1 MLVTGAG
8 IAALVAGLVG
18 GVHPLLPQAG
28 AVVVATA
35 YVWAMAVRTGGR
47 PVVFGLLT
55 LALGVA
61 VVWSDRD
68 LLRDGA
74 AVMTC
79 AVSAILAVIAT
90 VPAVT
95 RWRAVLEV
103 VVASVVAVGGA
114 LALHGLQP
122 TIDVSRFEYVTLA
135 MALVGGLAVV
145 YRLGA
150 GLHGLGRR
158 GLFIVFF
165 GGVVLALTLAYGELL
180 RRYGTPALVQ
190 GVEQWIAW
198 LRDHVGASPRPIVAV
213 LGVPALVWGVH
224 MRARRRQGWWVCVFG
239 VTATAPIAQGLLD
252 PEVRWQESA
261 LALGYG
267 VLVGLVVGL
276 GLIRADL
283 ALTGQQRQRGRRG
296 RRAEEAAAVRPEPA
310 RIDAL
315 L

>member
-1 MLVTGAG
+1 MLLTSAG
-8 IAALVAGLVG
+8 IAALVAGQVG
-18 GVHPLLPQAG
+18 WGPPLLPQAG

-35 YVWAMAVRTGGR
+35 YVWAIAARTGGR

-68 LLRDGA
+68 VLRNGA

-79 AVSAILAVIAT
+79 AVSAILAVVAT
-90 VPAVT
+90 VPAVR
-95 RWRAVLEV
+95 RWTAVREV
-103 VVASVVAVGGA
+103 VVATLVAAGGA
-114 LALHGLQP
+114 LATDGLQP
-122 TIDVSRFEYVTLA
+122 TIDVPRFQYVTLA
-135 MALVGGLAVV
+135 IALAGALFVV

-158 GLFIVFF
+158 GLVIVLF
-165 GGVVLALTLAYGELL
+165 GGVVLGLTLAYGELL
-180 RRYGTPALVQ
+180 QRYGTPGLVLR
-190 GVEQWIAW
+190 VEQWIAW
-198 LRDHVGASPRPIVAV
+198 LRDHLGASPRPIVAV

-239 VTATAPIAQGLLD
+239 VGATAPIAQGLLD
-252 PEVRWQESA
+252 PALPWRESA
-261 LALGYG
+261 LSLGYG